1 MEQIELGSVIEE
13 AIAKFSRN
21 RIGDKPPVFLMI
33 PSTLRVVPWRDRTLK
48 ELVRVF
54 LYETL
59 LTSDPD
65 ATLEIS
71 LRRRAELKDL
81 DPFVGVTPSYWLQLR
96 ISGRG
101 LKMFEKLAQELC
113 YDVGYRCEEW
123 ITIEDSTVRFAT
135 FAAFDRPHTKI
146 VLLLASTRSTHR
158 CDLLFPVAETSLAS
172 CMVGG

>member
-81 DPFVGVTPSYWLQLR
+81 DPFVGVTPSY
-96 ISGRG
+96 
-101 LKMFEKLAQELC
+101 
-113 YDVGYRCEEW
+113 
-123 ITIEDSTVRFAT
+123 
-135 FAAFDRPHTKI
+135 
-146 VLLLASTRSTHR
+146 
-158 CDLLFPVAETSLAS
+158 
-172 CMVGG
+172 

>member
-59 LTSDPD
+59 LPSDPD
-65 ATLEIS
+65 GSLAIS
-71 LRRRAELKDL
+71 LRRPAGLKDL
-81 DPFVGVTPSYWLQLR
+81 DPFVRGTPRYWPPLR
-96 ISGRG
+96 I
-101 LKMFEKLAQELC
+101 
-113 YDVGYRCEEW
+113 
-123 ITIEDSTVRFAT
+123 FARRLT
-135 FAAFDRPHTKI
+135 M
-146 VLLLASTRSTHR
+146 L
-158 CDLLFPVAETSLAS
+158 
-172 CMVGG
+172 

>member
-1 MEQIELGSVIEE
+1 MEQIELRSVIEE

-65 ATLEIS
+65 ATVEIS

-101 LKMFEKLAQELC
+101 FWNGSALA
-113 YDVGYRCEEW
+113 
-123 ITIEDSTVRFAT
+123 ITRFRESMSAPYIVRFPVLARPVLTAIGPAT
-135 FAAFDRPHTKI
+135 
-146 VLLLASTRSTHR
+146 
-158 CDLLFPVAETSLAS
+158 TSLLRVNPAS
-172 CMVGG
+172 WTLLVIPTDPRQN